1 MGQLQK
7 LNEEASRPP
16 SEKRELNTT
25 EDTQITG
32 QNQPRALPGLNK
44 IEKLFIALANA
55 FPMWVVLGAGLAL
68 WEPATATW
76 FQPAWIPWF
85 LGIIMLSMGL
95 TLTARDFARILEIP
109 GTVLVGVGL
118 QYLVMP
124 FLAFGLA
131 RVFQLPIDF
140 VIGLVLVGCCPGGTA
155 SNVVCFIARLNIALS
170 VTLTTCSTIL
180 AVLMTPL
187 LTTWLVQSVSETLTG
202 TAVEV
207 DTLGLLI
214 RTFQVVIL
222 PVTGGI
228 ALNHFFHGW
237 VARIT
242 AYTPFLAVLSIVLIV
257 DFILA
262 AKKNAIL
269 ESGASLLGAVVILH
283 FMGFLLGYG
292 LARSLRI
299 RDRDART
306 ISVEVG
312 MQNSGLAT
320 ELARNNFAAF
330 GLATVPGAISALTH
344 CILGS
349 LVAGLCRLWPAPH
362 RGREI
367 ADR

>member
-1 MGQLQK
+1 M
-7 LNEEASRPP
+7 
-16 SEKRELNTT
+16 
-25 EDTQITG
+25 
-32 QNQPRALPGLNK
+32 PGLNK
-44 IEKLFIALANA
+44 TEKLFIALANA
-55 FPMWVVLGAGLAL
+55 FPVWVVLGAGLAL

-242 AYTPFLAVLSIVLIV
+242 TYTPFLAVLSIVLIV

-292 LARSLRI
+292 LARSLRT

-349 LVAGLCRLWPAPH
+349 LVAGLCRLWPDK
-362 RGREI
+362 GSEKSS
-367 ADR
+367 